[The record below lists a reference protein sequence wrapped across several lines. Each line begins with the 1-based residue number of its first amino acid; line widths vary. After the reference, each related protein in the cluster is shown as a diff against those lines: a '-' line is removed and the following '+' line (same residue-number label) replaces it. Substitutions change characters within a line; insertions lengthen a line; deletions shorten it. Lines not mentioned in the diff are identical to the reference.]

1 MENMPIYFFIS
12 YTLSKKENPDDIEF
26 IVPDKKDEKP
36 QCIYSNETT
45 MDDNKYLYKKIFKAN
60 ESLEKRKKSKKSSE
74 KEKKDNNYDYEFQI
88 FDNRY
93 GISLGKKRGTF
104 ILDISLET
112 WNKYL
117 VDDNREKI
125 NQNIVDYGEKMNLF
139 KEALVKNKEE
149 NKIEELYRDAI
160 DLYSKNKSFALLVEL
175 FTNVYQNRN
184 LCPRLFERFRYISQ
198 ESNDKEKNIDRKPYL
213 EKYKPMFIEI
223 SSNADEL
230 IHENHCNIIDFY
242 GIILCYLNCYDIE
255 QFNTIMEKLSKKQPE
270 YLYEMLLIYSVH
282 FINPINLNDDF
293 YHNFIQYCLSLKNL
307 SCFKAGLRCINDLE
321 VFVNILEKEKEFFYE
336 NDDLKD
342 ENIIKVDDN
351 FKLKTPLD
359 SEENNKNHD
368 DNIKYI

>member
-1 MENMPIYFFIS
+1 MKNMPIYFFIS

-36 QCIYSNETT
+36 QYIYSNETT
-45 MDDNKYLYKKIFKAN
+45 MDDNKYLYKKIFKEN

-117 VDDNREKI
+117 VDGDREKI

-160 DLYSKNKSFALLVEL
+160 DLYSKKKSFTLLIEL
-175 FTNVYQNRN
+175 FINVYQNRN
-184 LCPRLFERFRYISQ
+184 LCPRLFESFRYISQ

-213 EKYKPMFIEI
+213 EKYKPMFIEFHLMQM
-223 SSNADEL
+223 N
-230 IHENHCNIIDFY
+230 
-242 GIILCYLNCYDIE
+242 
-255 QFNTIMEKLSKKQPE
+255 
-270 YLYEMLLIYSVH
+270 
-282 FINPINLNDDF
+282 
-293 YHNFIQYCLSLKNL
+293 
-307 SCFKAGLRCINDLE
+307 
-321 VFVNILEKEKEFFYE
+321 
-336 NDDLKD
+336 
-342 ENIIKVDDN
+342 
-351 FKLKTPLD
+351 
-359 SEENNKNHD
+359 
-368 DNIKYI
+368 